1 MWPECRQ
8 PFIFHPLQEVV
19 RNFPQ
24 WIIENAR
31 KLANVC
37 IHIEHVIGATHQ
49 RYAILMS
56 CMPINFLKAK
66 NPGDIPP
73 IDKIILICSALN
85 NLCVSVVPID

>member
-1 MWPECRQ
+1 MQATLHIPSFTRGCTQ
-8 PFIFHPLQEVV
+8 LSPVD
-19 RNFPQ
+19 
-24 WIIENAR
+24 IENVR

-37 IHIEHVIGATHQ
+37 IHIERVIGATHQ

-66 NPGDIPP
+66 NPGDKPP